1 MEPFMGATML
11 TLGVSGVVA
20 GLLIG
25 VFLLV
30 SILMILVVLIQRPQ
44 GGGLGGAFGAG
55 GSGET
60 AFGAKTGDALTIA
73 TVAVFVIW
81 LGLAV
86 TLVYATRPADF
97 VAPEQEVIQ
106 PTTPSGMLPTPQP
119 GAGDGEPAAPVDPA
133 TEPVTDPVTEPVTEP
148 APEPTPEPTPVP
160 VTEPAPDPQ
169 ATPPADPVEP
179 PVREPAQEP
188 GF

>member
-1 MEPFMGATML
+1 MGETMF
-11 TLGVSGVVA
+11 TLGVSGVAA

-86 TLVYATRPADF
+86 SLVYATRPADF
-97 VAPEQEVIQ
+97 VAPVQEVIQ
-106 PTTPSGMLPTPQP
+106 PTTPSGMLPTQEP
-119 GAGDGEPAAPVDPA
+119 GAGAGTGEPAAPVDPA
-133 TEPVTDPVTEPVTEP
+133 TAPVADPVTEPISEP
-148 APEPTPEPTPVP
+148 AAEPQPEPQADPAAQPE
-160 VTEPAPDPQ
+160 EPA
-169 ATPPADPVEP
+169 
-179 PVREPAQEP
+179 VREPAQEP